1 MKHHLMNNN
10 ITFDDNKKVINFL
23 KTNPRLTNGKKVIDF
38 EKRWSKWLGV
48 KYSVFVNSG
57 TSSNIISLAYLKTK
71 YTQGEIIVPALTWV
85 SDITSILYNN
95 FKPVFVDINLNNLG
109 AAFDK
114 IEKAVNKNTRAIFL
128 THVLGFNSLSDKL
141 LKLIKKK
148 KIFLIEDVCESH
160 GALHKNKKLG
170 TFGNISN
177 FSFYYAHHMST
188 IEGGMV
194 CTNDKEIYNT
204 IRILRSHGMLRE
216 SNDKK
221 FKNKFINLNKKLNK
235 EFLFLYPGYNFR
247 STEINAIYGINQLKR
262 LDSNNKKRNR
272 NFKFFLDNLDKNLFY
287 TKFDLVGSSNYAFT
301 ILFNEKY
308 RNKYFRAKF
317 EKKLGSY
324 GIEFRRGMA
333 GGGNQ
338 TMQPYLSSYKK
349 KYRIFKTLK
358 NTNIIHD
365 YGYYIGNY
373 PDLDK
378 NKIKKICN
386 ILNAL

>member
-10 ITFDDNKKVINFL
+10 ITSDDNKKVINFL
-23 KTNPRLTNGKKVIDF
+23 KTNPRLTNGKKVLEF
-38 EKRWSKWLGV
+38 EKKWSKWLGV

-57 TSSNIISLAYLKTK
+57 TSANIISLAYLKTK
-71 YTQGEIIVPALTWV
+71 YKQGEIIVPALTWV

-109 AAFDK
+109 ASFDK
-114 IEKAVNKNTRAIFL
+114 IEKAVNKNTKAIFL
-128 THVLGFNSLSDKL
+128 THVLGFNSLSGKL
-141 LKLIKKK
+141 LRLIKKK

-160 GALHKNKKLG
+160 GALYKNKKLG

-194 CTNDKEIYNT
+194 CTNDKEVYNT

-221 FKNKFINLNKKLNK
+221 FKDKFISSNKKLNK

-262 LDSNNKKRNR
+262 LNSNNKKRNR

-308 RNKYFRAKF
+308 RNKYFRDKF
-317 EKKLGSY
+317 EKRLSSY

-338 TMQPYLSSYKK
+338 AMQPYLNSYKK
-349 KYRIFKTLK
+349 KFRIFGTLQ

-378 NKIKKICN
+378 HKIKKICN
-386 ILNAL
+386 IINSL